1 MTKQHQPS
9 ATQGEGSYEGARRYN
24 EHVKKHVQND
34 DIHKQAEEAKTAL
47 EGDERQEL
55 EEAGSAGSAARRS
68 PEHATRIDK

>member
-1 MTKQHQPS
+1 MTKQQQPS

-34 DIHKQAEEAKTAL
+34 DIQKQAEEAKTAL

-55 EEAGSAGSAARRS
+55 EEAEQRGKRGPAK
-68 PEHATRIDK
+68 P